1 MPEYAIETAALRREF
16 GRNVAVAG
24 LSLAVPR
31 GEVFGFLGPNG
42 AGKTTSLKLL
52 LGLVAPTSG
61 SGTVLGAPLGNTEVR
76 ARIGFL
82 PEHFRFHDC
91 LNARELLY
99 FHGRLLG
106 LPARGLDTRI
116 EALLLRVGLDD
127 AAHRP
132 LRTYSK
138 GMVQRAGLAAALLGS
153 PELVFLDEPTSGLDP
168 LGRLLVRD
176 VIDELRAGGASV
188 FLNSHLLGEVE
199 ATCDRVAF
207 VKNGRRRARDE
218 AREARRARST
228 SSCASAASTTRCSKG
243 SRRSAPV
250 SRATTRSCACTPT
263 PRACCRS
270 SRAGSSAAAS
280 RSTSCAAAAR
290 RSRNGSSRSWAKT
303 KGRVDDMRGT
313 LLIARLTWLETR
325 RRRIALAALVCG
337 LLFLAVFA
345 SAIYFGFRHAAARR
359 APPTPWGCAS
369 PRRC

>member
-106 LPARGLDTRI
+106 LPARGLETRI

-127 AAHRP
+127 AAQRP

-138 GMVQRAGLAAALLGS
+138 GMTQRAGPRGRVARLARARVPRRADVGPRSARPPARARRDQRAARQRRHRV
-153 PELVFLDEPTSGLDP
+153 PELALARR
-168 LGRLLVRD
+168 GRGHVRSRR
-176 VIDELRAGGASV
+176 VREERASSCTKCELASAAGHA
-188 FLNSHLLGEVE
+188 
-199 ATCDRVAF
+199 
-207 VKNGRRRARDE
+207 RRRAALRPRRRR
-218 AREARRARST
+218 AARRARGV
-228 SSCASAASTTRCSKG
+228 RHR
-243 SRRSAPV
+243 SR
-250 SRATTRSCACTPT
+250 RATTRSCACTRR

-270 SRAGSSAAAS
+270 SRAGSSVAAS
-280 RSTSCAAAAR
+280 RVYELRCR
-290 RSRNGSSRSWAKT
+290 RKT
-303 KGRVDDMRGT
+303 
-313 LLIARLTWLETR
+313 LEEWFVEVMGEDQR
-325 RRRIALAALVCG
+325 PG
-337 LLFLAVFA
+337 
-345 SAIYFGFRHAAARR
+345 
-359 APPTPWGCAS
+359 
-369 PRRC
+369 

>member
-1 MPEYAIETAALRREF
+1 MPEYAIETATLRREF

-52 LGLVAPTSG
+52 LGLVPPTSG
-61 SGTVLGAPLGNTEVR
+61 AGTVLGAPLGNTEAR
-76 ARIGFL
+76 ARMGFL

-91 LNARELLY
+91 LNARELLH

-106 LPARGLDTRI
+106 LPARGLDAHI
-116 EALLLRVGLDD
+116 ESLLLRVGLED

-138 GMVQRAGLAAALLGS
+138 GMTQRAGLAQAIMGS

-176 VIDELRAGGASV
+176 VIEELRANGASV

-207 VKNGRRRARDE
+207 VKNGLVVHELELAD
-218 AREARRARST
+218 
-228 SSCASAASTTRCSKG
+228 
-243 SRRSAPV
+243 
-250 SRATTRSCACTPT
+250 AT
-263 PRACCRS
+263 
-270 SRAGSSAAAS
+270 
-280 RSTSCAAAAR
+280 
-290 RSRNGSSRSWAKT
+290 
-303 KGRVDDMRGT
+303 GT
-313 LLIARLTWLETR
+313 LDVELRVGQADDALLEG
-325 RRRIALAALVCG
+325 LAAFGTGVTRDDTLVRMHANSESVLPELARWVVG
-337 LLFLAVFA
+337 RGVALFEL
-345 SAIYFGFRHAAARR
+345 RCRR
-359 APPTPWGCAS
+359 KTLEEWFVEVMGEDQRPG
-369 PRRC
+369 

>member
-61 SGTVLGAPLGNTEVR
+61 GGTVLGAPLGNTEAR

-91 LNARELLY
+91 LNARELLH

-106 LPARGLDTRI
+106 LPKRGLDTRI

-127 AAHRP
+127 AGHRP

-138 GMVQRAGLAAALLGS
+138 GMTQRAGLAQALLGS

-176 VIDELRAGGASV
+176 VIDELRAGGSTV

-199 ATCDRVAF
+199 ATCNRVAF
-207 VKNGRRRARDE
+207 VKSGVVVHELDLA
-218 AREARRARST
+218 T
-228 SSCASAASTTRCSKG
+228 AAGTLDVELR
-243 SRRSAPV
+243 V
-250 SRATTRSCACTPT
+250 
-263 PRACCRS
+263 
-270 SRAGSSAAAS
+270 
-280 RSTSCAAAAR
+280 
-290 RSRNGSSRSWAKT
+290 
-303 KGRVDDMRGT
+303 GRVDDA
-313 LLIARLTWLETR
+313 LLEG
-325 RRRIALAALVCG
+325 LAAFGTGVTRDDALV
-337 LLFLAVFA
+337 
-345 SAIYFGFRHAAARR
+345 RMHATAESVLPELVRWLVGRGVALYELRCRR
-359 APPTPWGCAS
+359 KTLEEWFVEVMGEDQRPG
-369 PRRC
+369 

>member
-61 SGTVLGAPLGNTEVR
+61 AGTVLGAPLGNTEVR
-76 ARIGFL
+76 KRVGFL

-91 LNARELLY
+91 LNARELLH

-106 LPARGLDTRI
+106 LPARGLNAHI
-116 EALLLRVGLDD
+116 ESLLLRVGLED

-138 GMVQRAGLAAALLGS
+138 GMTQRAGLAQAIMGS

-176 VIDELRAGGASV
+176 VIEELRANGASV

-207 VKNGRRRARDE
+207 VKNGLVLHELELDNATGTLDVELRVGQVDDALLEGLAAFGTGVTRDE
-218 AREARRARST
+218 TLVRMHANSESMLPELARWLIGRGVALYELRCRR
-228 SSCASAASTTRCSKG
+228 
-243 SRRSAPV
+243 
-250 SRATTRSCACTPT
+250 
-263 PRACCRS
+263 
-270 SRAGSSAAAS
+270 
-280 RSTSCAAAAR
+280 
-290 RSRNGSSRSWAKT
+290 KT
-303 KGRVDDMRGT
+303 
-313 LLIARLTWLETR
+313 LEEWFVEVMGEDQR
-325 RRRIALAALVCG
+325 PG
-337 LLFLAVFA
+337 
-345 SAIYFGFRHAAARR
+345 
-359 APPTPWGCAS
+359 
-369 PRRC
+369 

>member
-1 MPEYAIETAALRREF
+1 MPEYAIRTEALRREF

-42 AGKTTSLKLL
+42 AGKTTSQKLL

-61 SGTVLGAPLGNTEVR
+61 SGTVLGAPLGDTASR

-106 LPARGLDTRI
+106 LPARGLGTRI

-127 AAHRP
+127 AGHRP

-138 GMVQRAGLAAALLGS
+138 GMTQRAGLAQALLGA

-176 VIDELRAGGASV
+176 VIEELRAGGSTV

-207 VKNGRRRARDE
+207 VKNGSVVHEMELD
-218 AREARRARST
+218 RSDGT
-228 SSCASAASTTRCSKG
+228 LD
-243 SRRSAPV
+243 V
-250 SRATTRSCACTPT
+250 EL
-263 PRACCRS
+263 
-270 SRAGSSAAAS
+270 
-280 RSTSCAAAAR
+280 
-290 RSRNGSSRSWAKT
+290 
-303 KGRVDDMRGT
+303 RVDTVDDA
-313 LLIARLTWLETR
+313 LLEG
-325 RRRIALAALVCG
+325 LAAFGTNVERNDTRVRMHATAESVLPDLARWLV
-337 LLFLAVFA
+337 
-345 SAIYFGFRHAAARR
+345 ARGV
-359 APPTPWGCAS
+359 ALYEM
-369 PRRC
+369 RCHRKTLEEWFVEVMGDDQRPG

>member
-61 SGTVLGAPLGNTEVR
+61 AGTVLGAPLGNTEVR
-76 ARIGFL
+76 KRVGFL

-91 LNARELLY
+91 LNARELLH

-106 LPARGLDTRI
+106 LPKRGLDTHI
-116 EALLLRVGLDD
+116 ESLLLRVGLED

-138 GMVQRAGLAAALLGS
+138 GMTQRAGLAQAIMGS

-176 VIDELRAGGASV
+176 VIEELRANGASV

-207 VKNGRRRARDE
+207 VKNGLVLHDLELDNATGTLDVELRVGQVDDALLEGLAAFGTGVTRDE
-218 AREARRARST
+218 TLVRMHANSESVLPELARWLVGRGVALYELRCRR
-228 SSCASAASTTRCSKG
+228 
-243 SRRSAPV
+243 
-250 SRATTRSCACTPT
+250 
-263 PRACCRS
+263 
-270 SRAGSSAAAS
+270 
-280 RSTSCAAAAR
+280 
-290 RSRNGSSRSWAKT
+290 KT
-303 KGRVDDMRGT
+303 
-313 LLIARLTWLETR
+313 LEEWFVEVMGEDQR
-325 RRRIALAALVCG
+325 PG
-337 LLFLAVFA
+337 
-345 SAIYFGFRHAAARR
+345 
-359 APPTPWGCAS
+359 
-369 PRRC
+369 

>member
-1 MPEYAIETAALRREF
+1 MPEYAIRTEALRREF
-16 GRNVAVAG
+16 GRNVAVAD
-24 LSLAVPR
+24 LNLAVPR

-61 SGTVLGAPLGNTEVR
+61 GGTVLGAPLGDTATR

-106 LPARGLDTRI
+106 LPARGLKTRI

-127 AAHRP
+127 AGHRP
-132 LRTYSK
+132 LKTYSK
-138 GMVQRAGLAAALLGS
+138 GMTQRAGLAAALLGQ

-188 FLNSHLLGEVE
+188 FLNSHLPGEVE

-207 VKNGRRRARDE
+207 VK
-218 AREARRARST
+218 
-228 SSCASAASTTRCSKG
+228 
-243 SRRSAPV
+243 
-250 SRATTRSCACTPT
+250 
-263 PRACCRS
+263 
-270 SRAGSSAAAS
+270 
-280 RSTSCAAAAR
+280 
-290 RSRNGSSRSWAKT
+290 
-303 KGRVDDMRGT
+303 KGRVVHEMTLASATGT
-313 LLIARLTWLETR
+313 LDVELRVGAVDEALLEGVAAFGSGVTHDGAHDGTLVRLHAHAESVLPELARWLVGRGVALYELRCR
-325 RRRIALAALVCG
+325 RKTLEE
-337 LLFLAVFA
+337 
-345 SAIYFGFRHAAARR
+345 
-359 APPTPWGCAS
+359 
-369 PRRC
+369 

>member
-1 MPEYAIETAALRREF
+1 MPEYAVHTSALRREF

-52 LGLVAPTSG
+52 LGLVPPTSG

-76 ARIGFL
+76 AKIGFL

-176 VIDELRAGGASV
+176 VIEELRAGGATV

-199 ATCDRVAF
+199 ATCDRVTF
-207 VKNGRRRARDE
+207 VKNGRVVHEMELAGAAGTLDVELRVGTVDE
-218 AREARRARST
+218 A
-228 SSCASAASTTRCSKG
+228 
-243 SRRSAPV
+243 
-250 SRATTRSCACTPT
+250 
-263 PRACCRS
+263 
-270 SRAGSSAAAS
+270 
-280 RSTSCAAAAR
+280 
-290 RSRNGSSRSWAKT
+290 
-303 KGRVDDMRGT
+303 
-313 LLIARLTWLETR
+313 LLDG
-325 RRRIALAALVCG
+325 LAAFGTNITRDNEFVRLHANAESVLPELARWLVGRGVALYELRC
-337 LLFLAVFA
+337 
-345 SAIYFGFRHAAARR
+345 RR
-359 APPTPWGCAS
+359 KTLEEWFVEVMGEDQRPG
-369 PRRC
+369 

>member
-16 GRNVAVAG
+16 GRNVAVAD

-42 AGKTTSLKLL
+42 AGKTTSIKLL
-52 LGLVAPTSG
+52 LGLVPPTSG
-61 SGTVLGAPLGNTEVR
+61 AGTVLGAPLANTKVR

-106 LPARGLDTRI
+106 LPERGLDTRI

-127 AAHRP
+127 AATRP

-138 GMVQRAGLAAALLGS
+138 GMTQRAGLAAALLGA

-176 VIDELRAGGASV
+176 VIEELRDGGATV

-207 VKNGRRRARDE
+207 VKNGRVVHE
-218 AREARRARST
+218 MQL
-228 SSCASAASTTRCSKG
+228 ASAGGTLDVELRVG
-243 SRRSAPV
+243 Q
-250 SRATTRSCACTPT
+250 
-263 PRACCRS
+263 
-270 SRAGSSAAAS
+270 
-280 RSTSCAAAAR
+280 
-290 RSRNGSSRSWAKT
+290 
-303 KGRVDDMRGT
+303 VDDA
-313 LLIARLTWLETR
+313 LLEG
-325 RRRIALAALVCG
+325 LAAFGTGVTRDDGLVRMHASSESM
-337 LLFLAVFA
+337 LPELARWLVGRGVA
-345 SAIYFGFRHAAARR
+345 LYELRCRR
-359 APPTPWGCAS
+359 KTLEEWFVEVMGEDQRPG
-369 PRRC
+369 

>member
-1 MPEYAIETAALRREF
+1 MPEYAIETTALRREF
-16 GRNVAVAG
+16 GRNVAVAN

-61 SGTVLGAPLGNTEVR
+61 SGTVLGAPLGNTQVR

-91 LNARELLY
+91 LNARELLH

-116 EALLLRVGLDD
+116 EALLLRVGMDN

-138 GMVQRAGLAAALLGS
+138 GMVQRTGLAAALLGS

-176 VIDELRAGGASV
+176 VIDELRASGASV

-207 VKNGRRRARDE
+207 VKNGVVVHE
-218 AREARRARST
+218 MSL
-228 SSCASAASTTRCSKG
+228 ASAEGTLDVELRLG
-243 SRRSAPV
+243 SVDDALLEGLAAFGTGVKRDDALVRM
-250 SRATTRSCACTPT
+250 RATAESVLPELTRWLVA
-263 PRACCRS
+263 RGVAVYELRCR
-270 SRAGSSAAAS
+270 R
-280 RSTSCAAAAR
+280 
-290 RSRNGSSRSWAKT
+290 KT
-303 KGRVDDMRGT
+303 
-313 LLIARLTWLETR
+313 LEEWFVQVMGEDQR
-325 RRRIALAALVCG
+325 PG
-337 LLFLAVFA
+337 
-345 SAIYFGFRHAAARR
+345 
-359 APPTPWGCAS
+359 
-369 PRRC
+369 

>member
-52 LGLVAPTSG
+52 LGLVPPTSG
-61 SGTVLGAPLGNTEVR
+61 TGTVLGAPLGNTAIR
-76 ARIGFL
+76 AQIGFL
-82 PEHFRFHDC
+82 PEHFRFHDS

-106 LPARGLDTRI
+106 LPKRGLEARI

-138 GMVQRAGLAAALLGS
+138 GMTQRAGLAAALLGE
-153 PELVFLDEPTSGLDP
+153 PQLVFLDEPTSGLDP

-176 VIDELRAGGASV
+176 VIEELRARGATV

-207 VKNGRRRARDE
+207 VKNGRVVHE
-218 AREARRARST
+218 LELKK
-228 SSCASAASTTRCSKG
+228 AAGTLDVELRLG
-243 SRRSAPV
+243 S
-250 SRATTRSCACTPT
+250 
-263 PRACCRS
+263 
-270 SRAGSSAAAS
+270 
-280 RSTSCAAAAR
+280 
-290 RSRNGSSRSWAKT
+290 
-303 KGRVDDMRGT
+303 VDDS
-313 LLIARLTWLETR
+313 LLDG
-325 RRRIALAALVCG
+325 LAAFGTGAVRDGGLVR
-337 LLFLAVFA
+337 LHARAESVLPELARWLVA
-345 SAIYFGFRHAAARR
+345 RGAEIYELRCRRKTLEEWFVEVMGGDAR
-359 APPTPWGCAS
+359 PG
-369 PRRC
+369 

>member
-61 SGTVLGAPLGNTEVR
+61 AGTVLGAPLGNTEVR
-76 ARIGFL
+76 KRVGFL

-91 LNARELLY
+91 LNARELLH

-106 LPARGLDTRI
+106 LPKRGLDTHI
-116 EALLLRVGLDD
+116 ESLLLRVGLED

-138 GMVQRAGLAAALLGS
+138 GMTQRAGLAQAIMGS

-176 VIDELRAGGASV
+176 VIEELRANGASV

-207 VKNGRRRARDE
+207 VKNGLVLHELELDNATGTLDVELRVGQVDDALLEGLAAFGTGVTRDE
-218 AREARRARST
+218 TLVRMHANSESMLPELARWLVGRGVALYEL
-228 SSCASAASTTRCSKG
+228 RCG
-243 SRRSAPV
+243 R
-250 SRATTRSCACTPT
+250 
-263 PRACCRS
+263 
-270 SRAGSSAAAS
+270 
-280 RSTSCAAAAR
+280 
-290 RSRNGSSRSWAKT
+290 KT
-303 KGRVDDMRGT
+303 
-313 LLIARLTWLETR
+313 LEEWFVEIMGEDQR
-325 RRRIALAALVCG
+325 PG
-337 LLFLAVFA
+337 
-345 SAIYFGFRHAAARR
+345 
-359 APPTPWGCAS
+359 
-369 PRRC
+369 

>member
-52 LGLVAPTSG
+52 LGLVPPTSG
-61 SGTVLGAPLGNTEVR
+61 GGTVLGAPLGNTEVR

-91 LNARELLY
+91 LNARELLH

-106 LPARGLDTRI
+106 LPARGLGMRI
-116 EALLLRVGLDD
+116 EALLLRVGLED
-127 AAHRP
+127 AADRP

-138 GMVQRAGLAAALLGS
+138 GMTQRAGLAAALLGS
-153 PELVFLDEPTSGLDP
+153 PQLVFLDEPTSGLDP

-176 VIDELRAGGASV
+176 VINELRDGGATV

-207 VKNGRRRARDE
+207 VKNGLVLHELELNKATGTLDVELRVGHVDDALLEGLAAFGTGVTRDE
-218 AREARRARST
+218 TLVRMHANSDGMLPELARWLVGRGVALYELRCRR
-228 SSCASAASTTRCSKG
+228 
-243 SRRSAPV
+243 
-250 SRATTRSCACTPT
+250 
-263 PRACCRS
+263 
-270 SRAGSSAAAS
+270 
-280 RSTSCAAAAR
+280 
-290 RSRNGSSRSWAKT
+290 KT
-303 KGRVDDMRGT
+303 
-313 LLIARLTWLETR
+313 LEEWFVEVMGEDQR
-325 RRRIALAALVCG
+325 PG
-337 LLFLAVFA
+337 
-345 SAIYFGFRHAAARR
+345 
-359 APPTPWGCAS
+359 
-369 PRRC
+369 

>member
-61 SGTVLGAPLGNTEVR
+61 GGTVLGAPLGNTEVR

-91 LNARELLY
+91 LNARELLH

-127 AAHRP
+127 AGHRP

-138 GMVQRAGLAAALLGS
+138 GMTQRAGLAQALLGA
-153 PELVFLDEPTSGLDP
+153 PDLVFLDEPTSGLDP

-176 VIDELRAGGASV
+176 VIEELRAAGATV

-207 VKNGRRRARDE
+207 VKNGRVVHDME
-218 AREARRARST
+218 L
-228 SSCASAASTTRCSKG
+228 ASAE
-243 SRRSAPV
+243 
-250 SRATTRSCACTPT
+250 
-263 PRACCRS
+263 
-270 SRAGSSAAAS
+270 
-280 RSTSCAAAAR
+280 
-290 RSRNGSSRSWAKT
+290 
-303 KGRVDDMRGT
+303 GT
-313 LLIARLTWLETR
+313 LDVELRLGPADDALLEG
-325 RRRIALAALVCG
+325 LAAFGTGVTRDGTLVRMRANAESV
-337 LLFLAVFA
+337 LPELARWLV
-345 SAIYFGFRHAAARR
+345 GNDAALYELRCRR
-359 APPTPWGCAS
+359 KTLEEWFVEVMGEDQRPG
-369 PRRC
+369 

>member
-42 AGKTTSLKLL
+42 GGKTTSVKLL
-52 LGLVAPTSG
+52 LGLVPPTSG
-61 SGTVLGAPLGNTEVR
+61 GGFVLGAPLGNTAVR

-116 EALLLRVGLDD
+116 ESLLLRVGLDD
-127 AAHRP
+127 AAQRP

-138 GMVQRAGLAAALLGS
+138 GMTQRAGLAAALLGS

-176 VIDELRAGGASV
+176 VIDELRAGGATV

-207 VKNGRRRARDE
+207 VKSGVVVHELELEQAQGTLDVELRVGHVDDALLE
-218 AREARRARST
+218 GL
-228 SSCASAASTTRCSKG
+228 AAFGTG
-243 SRRSAPV
+243 V
-250 SRATTRSCACTPT
+250 SREDSLVRMHASSEAMLPELARWLIG
-263 PRACCRS
+263 RGVELYELHCR
-270 SRAGSSAAAS
+270 R
-280 RSTSCAAAAR
+280 
-290 RSRNGSSRSWAKT
+290 KT
-303 KGRVDDMRGT
+303 
-313 LLIARLTWLETR
+313 LEEWFVEVMGEDQR
-325 RRRIALAALVCG
+325 PG
-337 LLFLAVFA
+337 
-345 SAIYFGFRHAAARR
+345 
-359 APPTPWGCAS
+359 
-369 PRRC
+369 

>member
-42 AGKTTSLKLL
+42 GGKTTSVKLL
-52 LGLVAPTSG
+52 LGLVPPTSG
-61 SGTVLGAPLGNTEVR
+61 GGTVLGAPLGNTAVR
-76 ARIGFL
+76 AKIGFL

-91 LNARELLY
+91 LSARELLY

-127 AAHRP
+127 AGDRP

-138 GMVQRAGLAAALLGS
+138 GMTQRAGLAQALLGA

-176 VIDELRAGGASV
+176 VIDELRAGGSTV

-207 VKNGRRRARDE
+207 VKNGSVIHELDL
-218 AREARRARST
+218 
-228 SSCASAASTTRCSKG
+228 
-243 SRRSAPV
+243 
-250 SRATTRSCACTPT
+250 
-263 PRACCRS
+263 
-270 SRAGSSAAAS
+270 
-280 RSTSCAAAAR
+280 
-290 RSRNGSSRSWAKT
+290 AKAQGT
-303 KGRVDDMRGT
+303 LDVELRVGAVDDALLDGLAAFGT
-313 LLIARLTWLETR
+313 GVTREETLVRMHANSESVLPEIARWLVGR
-325 RRRIALAALVCG
+325 GV
-337 LLFLAVFA
+337 
-345 SAIYFGFRHAAARR
+345 AIYELHCRR
-359 APPTPWGCAS
+359 KTLEEWFVEVMGEDQRPG
-369 PRRC
+369 

>member
-61 SGTVLGAPLGNTEVR
+61 SGTVLGAPLGNTEAR

-176 VIDELRAGGASV
+176 VIDELRASGASV

-207 VKNGRRRARDE
+207 VKNGLVLHEMELGSAAGTLDVELRLGSADDALLEGPRGVWHRCYARRHARAHARQRRERAAGARALARRPRRRCLRAALPPQDARGMV
-218 AREARRARST
+218 RRGHGRRPKAGLT
-228 SSCASAASTTRCSKG
+228 TCAARCS
-243 SRRSAPV
+243 
-250 SRATTRSCACTPT
+250 
-263 PRACCRS
+263 
-270 SRAGSSAAAS
+270 
-280 RSTSCAAAAR
+280 
-290 RSRNGSSRSWAKT
+290 
-303 KGRVDDMRGT
+303 
-313 LLIARLTWLETR
+313 
-325 RRRIALAALVCG
+325 
-337 LLFLAVFA
+337 
-345 SAIYFGFRHAAARR
+345 
-359 APPTPWGCAS
+359 S
-369 PRRC
+369 PA

>member
-61 SGTVLGAPLGNTEVR
+61 AGTVLGAPLGNTEVR
-76 ARIGFL
+76 KRVGFL

-91 LNARELLY
+91 LNARELLH

-106 LPARGLDTRI
+106 LPKRGLDTHI
-116 EALLLRVGLDD
+116 ESLLLRVGLED

-138 GMVQRAGLAAALLGS
+138 GMTQRAGLAQAIMGS

-176 VIDELRAGGASV
+176 VIEELRANGASV

-207 VKNGRRRARDE
+207 VKNGLVLHELELDNATGTLDVELRVGQVDDALLEGLAAFGTGVTRDE
-218 AREARRARST
+218 TLVRMHANSESVLPELARWVVGRGVALYELRCRR
-228 SSCASAASTTRCSKG
+228 
-243 SRRSAPV
+243 
-250 SRATTRSCACTPT
+250 
-263 PRACCRS
+263 
-270 SRAGSSAAAS
+270 
-280 RSTSCAAAAR
+280 
-290 RSRNGSSRSWAKT
+290 KT
-303 KGRVDDMRGT
+303 LEEWFVEVMGDDQRPG
-313 LLIARLTWLETR
+313 
-325 RRRIALAALVCG
+325 
-337 LLFLAVFA
+337 
-345 SAIYFGFRHAAARR
+345 
-359 APPTPWGCAS
+359 
-369 PRRC
+369 

>member
-24 LSLAVPR
+24 LSLTVPR

-61 SGTVLGAPLGNTEVR
+61 SGTVLGAPLGNRDVR

-91 LNARELLY
+91 LNARELLR

-138 GMVQRAGLAAALLGS
+138 GMTQRAGLAQALLGS
-153 PELVFLDEPTSGLDP
+153 PDLVFLDEPTSGLDP

-176 VIDELRAGGASV
+176 VIDELRAAGATV

-207 VKNGRRRARDE
+207 VKTGCVVHE
-218 AREARRARST
+218 MEL
-228 SSCASAASTTRCSKG
+228 AS
-243 SRRSAPV
+243 V
-250 SRATTRSCACTPT
+250 E
-263 PRACCRS
+263 
-270 SRAGSSAAAS
+270 
-280 RSTSCAAAAR
+280 
-290 RSRNGSSRSWAKT
+290 
-303 KGRVDDMRGT
+303 GT
-313 LLIARLTWLETR
+313 LDVELRVGGADDTLLEGLESFGTGVTREQAVVRMSVAAESVLPELARWLVGR
-325 RRRIALAALVCG
+325 GIALYELRC
-337 LLFLAVFA
+337 
-345 SAIYFGFRHAAARR
+345 RR
-359 APPTPWGCAS
+359 KTLEEWFVEIMGEGQRPG
-369 PRRC
+369 

>member
-1 MPEYAIETAALRREF
+1 MPENAIHTEALRREF
-16 GRNVAVAG
+16 GRTVAVAG
-24 LSLAVPR
+24 LNLAVPR

-42 AGKTTSLKLL
+42 GGKTTSLKLL

-61 SGTVLGAPLGNTEVR
+61 TGSVLGVPLGNTDVR

-106 LPARGLDTRI
+106 LPTRGLDTRI

-127 AAHRP
+127 SGHRP

-138 GMVQRAGLAAALLGS
+138 GMTQRAGLAAALLGS

-176 VIDELRAGGASV
+176 VIEELRAGGATV

-207 VKNGRRRARDE
+207 VKNGRVVHEMKLADAQGTLDVE
-218 AREARRARST
+218 L
-228 SSCASAASTTRCSKG
+228 
-243 SRRSAPV
+243 
-250 SRATTRSCACTPT
+250 
-263 PRACCRS
+263 
-270 SRAGSSAAAS
+270 
-280 RSTSCAAAAR
+280 
-290 RSRNGSSRSWAKT
+290 
-303 KGRVDDMRGT
+303 RVDSVDDA
-313 LLIARLTWLETR
+313 LLDG
-325 RRRIALAALVCG
+325 LAAFGTGVKQDDALVR
-337 LLFLAVFA
+337 LHAHAESVLPELARWLVGRGVA
-345 SAIYFGFRHAAARR
+345 LYELRCRR
-359 APPTPWGCAS
+359 KTLEEWFVEVMGEDQRPG
-369 PRRC
+369 

>member
-1 MPEYAIETAALRREF
+1 MPEYAVHTAALRREF

-52 LGLVAPTSG
+52 LGLVPPTSG
-61 SGTVLGAPLGNTEVR
+61 TGTVLGAPLGNTEVR
-76 ARIGFL
+76 AKIGFL

-106 LPARGLDTRI
+106 LSARGLEARI
-116 EALLLRVGLDD
+116 EALLLRVGMDD

-138 GMVQRAGLAAALLGS
+138 GMVQRTGLAAALLGS

-176 VIDELRAGGASV
+176 VIDELRASGASV

-207 VKNGRRRARDE
+207 VKNGVVLHDMAL
-218 AREARRARST
+218 
-228 SSCASAASTTRCSKG
+228 ASTVGTLDVELRLG
-243 SRRSAPV
+243 A
-250 SRATTRSCACTPT
+250 
-263 PRACCRS
+263 
-270 SRAGSSAAAS
+270 
-280 RSTSCAAAAR
+280 
-290 RSRNGSSRSWAKT
+290 
-303 KGRVDDMRGT
+303 VDDA
-313 LLIARLTWLETR
+313 LLEG
-325 RRRIALAALVCG
+325 LAAFGTGVKRDNALVRMRVTAEG
-337 LLFLAVFA
+337 ALPDLARWLVGRGVA
-345 SAIYFGFRHAAARR
+345 VYELRCRR
-359 APPTPWGCAS
+359 KTLEEWFVEVMGEDQRPG
-369 PRRC
+369 